1 MVEVALS
8 RLGFDRDRKGS
19 LYARAALTDYWIVN
33 LPDRRVEVYREPIP
47 DGAAHYG
54 WRYGNAQAFGPDER
68 VSPLAKPEA
77 SVRIADLLP

>member
-1 MVEVALS
+1 
-8 RLGFDRDRKGS
+8 
-19 LYARAALTDYWIVN
+19 VN
-33 LPDRRVEVYREPIP
+33 LPDRRVEVYREPFP